1 MRKPIIAGNWKM
13 NGTIPDAVEL
23 VKKLKEIVSDVKG
36 REIVIAPPFT
46 ALGAVA
52 KVLIGSNMTL
62 SAQNLF
68 WEEKGAF
75 TGEISAEM
83 LLDAGCDYVIV
94 GHSERRQFFADN
106 DEAVNNKTK
115 AAIAAGLIPILCVGE
130 TLFERE
136 GGEAFAVIERQL
148 TKGLM
153 DVNISEPE
161 DLVVAYEPVWAI
173 GTGKTATPGQAQE
186 IHAYIRGLLR
196 KISGGT
202 AENIRI
208 LYGGSVKPEN
218 IDELMLEPDIDGALV
233 GGASLKAESFARI
246 VRFNVPGLVRDTEHY
261 L

>member
-13 NGTIPDAVEL
+13 NCTIPDALEL
-23 VKKLKEIVSDVKG
+23 VKKLKSIVSDVKG
-36 REIVIAPPFT
+36 REIVISPPFT

-94 GHSERRQFFADN
+94 GHSERRQFFGDS
-106 DEAVNNKTK
+106 DEAVNKKTK
-115 AAIAAGLIPILCVGE
+115 AAMAAGLMPIACVGE
-130 TLFERE
+130 TLSERE
-136 GGEAFAVIERQL
+136 GGETFPVIERQL

-153 DVNISEPE
+153 DVNIAEPE
-161 DLVVAYEPVWAI
+161 DLVIAYEPVWAI

-186 IHAYIRGLLR
+186 VHSFIRGILR
-196 KISGGT
+196 KMSGDT
-202 AENIRI
+202 ADGIRI

-218 IDELMLEPDIDGALV
+218 IDDLMLEPDIDGALV

-246 VRFNVPGLVRDTEHY
+246 VRFRVPGMARDTEHY